1 MRLFQLSL
9 AISTVQLVCALST
22 AAHAGECTRL
32 AAVGDG
38 LTKDIA
44 VVMST
49 HGLQNIIEGKGLKG
63 QGPVKTTCAPGT
75 FVTECHSS
83 QMACK

>member
-1 MRLFQLSL
+1 MTSIFRFSVAVVAAQL
-9 AISTVQLVCALST
+9 ACAAPT
-22 AAHAGECTRL
+22 GARAECTRV
-32 AAVGDG
+32 AAAGDG

-63 QGPVKTTCAPGT
+63 QGPVKTTCSTGAIL
-75 FVTECHSS
+75 VECHSS
-83 QMACK
+83 QLACK

>member
-1 MRLFQLSL
+1 MQIIRLTCL
-9 AISTVQLVCALST
+9 AAL
-22 AAHAGECTRL
+22 AQGLALGGAQAGDCHRL
-32 AAVGDG
+32 GAVGDG

-63 QGPVKTTCAPGT
+63 QGPVKTTCEPGT
-75 FVTECHSS
+75 IMVECHSS
-83 QMACK
+83 QLACK